1 MPEAK
6 VNITIVGALAAI
18 LTVGILV
25 GTILGRQTSQSPT
38 AINITDDLGREV
50 VISGTPERIVSL
62 APSNT
67 EILFA
72 LGLGDKVVGVDTYS
86 DYPPEATQKEKV
98 GGFSTVNVEKVVS
111 LNPDLVLATGGEQE
125 GFVTQLEGLGITVV
139 ALYPDNL
146 DGILHDI
153 TLVGDIAGAKEA
165 ADALTENLRQRI
177 ENIES
182 VVENV
187 DKPKVF
193 YVVWDEPLM
202 TAGRG
207 TFPDDLITLAGGTN
221 LGAAAS
227 GDWPTYSLE
236 MLVAENPD
244 VIVLAH
250 SKSAESMGTL
260 SGWNSL
266 TAVQRGRVYQIDPN
280 ISSRAGPR
288 IVDALENMAR
298 YIHPELFGG

>member
-1 MPEAK
+1 MLDAK
-6 VNITIVGALAAI
+6 VKITAVVVLVAALSVCILAATKPSGHI
-18 LTVGILV
+18 
-25 GTILGRQTSQSPT
+25 SQPST
-38 AINITDDLGREV
+38 TITDDLGRAV
-50 VISGTPERIVSL
+50 TISKTAERIVSL

-72 LGLGDKVVGVDTYS
+72 LGLGDKVVGVTEYC

-153 TLVGDIAGAKEA
+153 TLVGDIAGAKEV
-165 ADALTENLRQRI
+165 ADTLTENLRRRI
-177 ENIES
+177 ENITN
-182 VVENV
+182 VVENAG
-187 DKPKVF
+187 KPKVF
-193 YVVWDEPLM
+193 YLVWDEPLM
-202 TAGRG
+202 TVGRGRG

-227 GDWPTYSLE
+227 GDWPAYSLE
-236 MLVAENPD
+236 MLVAEDPD

-250 SKSAESMGTL
+250 GKSAESMGTL
-260 SGWNSL
+260 SGWSSL
-266 TAVQRGRVYQIDPN
+266 TAVQRGRVYQIDSN